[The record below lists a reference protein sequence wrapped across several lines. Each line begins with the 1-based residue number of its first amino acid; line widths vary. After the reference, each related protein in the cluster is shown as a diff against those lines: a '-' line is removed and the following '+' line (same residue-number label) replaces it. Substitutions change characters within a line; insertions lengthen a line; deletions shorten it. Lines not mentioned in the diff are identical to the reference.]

1 MERQQVRSS
10 NLRSV
15 GYDSE
20 QHILEI
26 EFRNGGLYQYFEVP
40 AERHLGLM
48 QAPSHGRYLDRC
60 IKGRYRFQK
69 IWAHQSPA
77 RW

>member
-10 NLRSV
+10 NIRSI

-20 QHILEI
+20 QHILEV

-40 AERHLGLM
+40 AEHHIGLM
-48 QAPSHGRYLDRC
+48 KAASHGRYLDRC
-60 IKGRYRFQK
+60 IKGRYRYRK
-69 IWAHQSPA
+69 IWAHQGPA
-77 RW
+77 R